1 MLMACWVGINMQ
13 LLNATSIP
21 QLMRLVEGGVID
33 VSKLVT
39 HCKSPCPDG
48 CICMMLTVQR
58 SPWRRRTKRT
68 ARSRRRLNI
77 GP

>member
-1 MLMACWVGINMQ
+1 MQ

-39 HCKSPCPDG
+39 HCKTLACYQDIPIWMKSYAD
-48 CICMMLTVQR
+48 
-58 SPWRRRTKRT
+58 
-68 ARSRRRLNI
+68 
-77 GP
+77 